1 MNDEPYQPCEH
12 QWNLQHGR
20 VLGYAFE
27 QEFEQEFEHLP
38 FGADAGQ
45 EFERGIIGRQ
55 PIASVRR
62 GGLQP
67 RPTPVARP
75 GQRSWQSRNSWPRP
89 ISHPSPS
96 VGRIWPFGHVVAEPF
111 YFFPAEPFPAEP
123 FFAAEPVSAPASA
136 FPAALA
142 FASAPLST
150 PFFEPG
156 RHGDPDPGAQGE
168 TPAPLQDTLARM
180 PVGQRP
186 GYLALGPIVNAIS
199 DARSAGPGL
208 YLIEFS
214 SNGQRRAYSGQSDNV
229 RTRLQ
234 QHLLC
239 ARMLGLSLTGYRVS
253 IAPLPTLAKDKRRAL
268 EKAIHTDMFARH
280 RGVLTNQRR
289 ELELGLLG
297 SSWV

>member
-67 RPTPVARP
+67 RPTPGARP

-96 VGRIWPFGHVVAEPF
+96 VGRIWPYGHVVAEPF
-111 YFFPAEPFPAEP
+111 YFFRPSHFRPSHFRLSPFLQPSLFLLRLPLFLLLLPLLLRHFRHRFSNRAGM
-123 FFAAEPVSAPASA
+123 AIQIPVRRGKRRRRCKIRWRVCQSGSVRAIWRW
-136 FPAALA
+136 
-142 FASAPLST
+142 
-150 PFFEPG
+150 G
-156 RHGDPDPGAQGE
+156 RSS
-168 TPAPLQDTLARM
+168 M
-180 PVGQRP
+180 
-186 GYLALGPIVNAIS
+186 
-199 DARSAGPGL
+199 RSAT
-208 YLIEFS
+208 
-214 SNGQRRAYSGQSDNV
+214 RAAPV
-229 RTRLQ
+229 RA
-234 QHLLC
+234 C
-239 ARMLGLSLTGYRVS
+239 
-253 IAPLPTLAKDKRRAL
+253 I
-268 EKAIHTDMFARH
+268 
-280 RGVLTNQRR
+280 
-289 ELELGLLG
+289 
-297 SSWV
+297 